1 MPGPTTS
8 KYETAAQTAEEDK
21 DEDACEQTE
30 RRVSERGRLF
40 MWRRDLP
47 TTMPAIAPPTSL
59 LPLDLLLELPEV
71 IFCELAWSAKLI
83 TVNSN
88 AAEEDMAETATRRR
102 SSNTIVVHAGP

>member
-1 MPGPTTS
+1 
-8 KYETAAQTAEEDK
+8 
-21 DEDACEQTE
+21 
-30 RRVSERGRLF
+30 
-40 MWRRDLP
+40 
-47 TTMPAIAPPTSL
+47 MPAIAPPTSL

-83 TVNSN
+83 TVNSI